1 MIVCVW
7 RAQNIVTKALCA
19 ETELWKVLPGR
30 RAQVHHSLLVVV
42 VVAVAAAAAAAAATV
57 IVYLYSA
64 SRSAYDALIVS

>member
-1 MIVCVW
+1 VIVCVW

-19 ETELWKVLPGR
+19 ETELWKVLPGQ

-42 VVAVAAAAAAAAATV
+42 VVVAVAAAAAAAV

>member
-1 MIVCVW
+1 VIVCVW

-42 VVAVAAAAAAAAATV
+42 VVAAAAAAAAV